1 MNIGLKF
8 SKKNILFLI
17 LHVCVCQ
24 IMEVH
29 SMLRFSELQC
39 LTGLSCRLNGIFI
52 FRTIFPVFPIVWLY
66 KGKIVGRK
74 GQVKINEQEM
84 QKR

>member
-1 MNIGLKF
+1 MLLNRLQACFCKKYWEEILMNIGLKF

-29 SMLRFSELQC
+29 SMLRFFWVTMFDRIILQIKW
-39 LTGLSCRLNGIFI
+39 RIPF
-52 FRTIFPVFPIVWLY
+52 
-66 KGKIVGRK
+66 
-74 GQVKINEQEM
+74 
-84 QKR
+84 